1 MSSFLFSLNA
11 VAPVFLLM
19 VLGMFFRKIHVVND
33 EFAGYMNK
41 FVFNIALPVML
52 FQDLATTDIEK
63 DWDGDFVLFC
73 VLATLLSV
81 AIVSVLS
88 LLMRDREG
96 RGEFIQGSF
105 RSSATLLGAAFVK
118 AIYGTEGIA
127 PMMILAAAPI
137 YNIMAVIILAATEPA
152 RDGKKQKIGGFFL
165 RQTLLKVI
173 KNPLIIGIVTGFLWS
188 ALSFQEPEW
197 MSSVCTSLSNMATP
211 MGLIAMGAS
220 FSFSHIT
227 DDLKPVCS
235 AVFLKLIGLPAI
247 FVPAAVACGFKKEEL
262 VAILVMLAA
271 PTTVSSFVMA
281 KTMGHKGNMTGAIV
295 ALTTAFS
302 AITLTVWITIIKNLG
317 YI

>member
-1 MSSFLFSLNA
+1 
-11 VAPVFLLM
+11 M
-19 VLGMFFRKIHVVND
+19 VLGMFFRKVHVVNE

-52 FQDLATTDIEK
+52 FQDLSTTDLDK
-63 DWDGDFVLFC
+63 DWDGKFVLFC
-73 VLATLLSV
+73 VAATLLSV
-81 AIVSVLS
+81 VIVSLLA
-88 LLMRDREG
+88 LLMKDHEG

-137 YNIMAVIILAATEPA
+137 YNIMAVVILAATEPA
-152 RDGKKQKIGGFFL
+152 KDGNKQKIDSSFL
-165 RQTLLKVI
+165 RQTFFKVL
-173 KNPLIIGIVTGFLWS
+173 KNPLIIGIAIGFAWS
-188 ALSFQEPEW
+188 ALRLHEPEW

-247 FVPAAVACGFKKEEL
+247 FLTAAIICGFEKEEL

-295 ALTTAFS
+295 ALTTALS
-302 AITLTVWITIIKNLG
+302 AVTLTLWITMIKNMG
-317 YI
+317 FI